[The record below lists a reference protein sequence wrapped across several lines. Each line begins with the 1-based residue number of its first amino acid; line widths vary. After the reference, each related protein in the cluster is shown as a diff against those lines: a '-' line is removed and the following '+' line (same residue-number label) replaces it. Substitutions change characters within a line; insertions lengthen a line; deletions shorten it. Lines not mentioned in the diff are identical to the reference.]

1 MRCLFIAMLALGL
14 LSGRA
19 EAGVPDDRFAVAY
32 SEDVIRS
39 MRCPPPCARRPAKR
53 KWKKRKPRPVIA
65 RPVIVYA
72 PILIPLPRVRPTEA
86 PEADEEEAAT
96 NAVWN
101 RLAASLRP
109 AATDVSAV
117 ARAQET
123 EPPRLSLVG
132 GFIREIGR
140 AIHLAHPV
148 LRGIVPP
155 LANKVADLMVAC
167 PGTRPTS
174 GVRRTY
180 VRGTRKRSQHW
191 TGNAVDIVGNP
202 RCMYPLLAKWP
213 GGYSTDYHRV
223 RPNHLHLSWG
233 GREHGK
239 RFVHGGGKRKTR
251 YARRH
256 HRTG

>member
-14 LSGRA
+14 LSGKA
-19 EAGVPDDRFAVAY
+19 EAGVSDDRFAVAY

-86 PEADEEEAAT
+86 PEGDEDEAAT

-109 AATDVSAV
+109 VATDVSAV
-117 ARAQET
+117 ARAQEP

-140 AIHLAHPV
+140 AMGAFAPPRRFIHGPLTCAANVNSALAEKGITGTGSRMAKSFLHWGRASRPV
-148 LRGIVPP
+148 PGAVAVYNRGRNPKTGHVAIVARVERG
-155 LANKVADLMVAC
+155 LVLVWN
-167 PGTRPTS
+167 PG
-174 GVRRTY
+174 RRGWRLIAY
-180 VRGTRKRSQHW
+180 RKPAIAYRIA
-191 TGNAVDIVGNP
+191 G
-202 RCMYPLLAKWP
+202 
-213 GGYSTDYHRV
+213 
-223 RPNHLHLSWG
+223 
-233 GREHGK
+233 
-239 RFVHGGGKRKTR
+239 
-251 YARRH
+251 
-256 HRTG
+256 